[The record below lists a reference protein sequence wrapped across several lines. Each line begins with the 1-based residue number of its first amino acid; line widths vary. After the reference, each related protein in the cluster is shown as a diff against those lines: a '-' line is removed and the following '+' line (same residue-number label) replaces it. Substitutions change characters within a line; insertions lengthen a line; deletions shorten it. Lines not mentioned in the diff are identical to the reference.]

1 MGGTDCSSGS
11 ILDSGAYANQP
22 GIQSSTV
29 TASALAEGANTIRI
43 CVTDTTGNTGFAIV
57 NVTRDTTAPETQ
69 IVTHPT
75 STTTS
80 TAAEFTFSG
89 ADPGGAAV
97 AGYTCRLDGGSPV
110 SCVSPKAFG
119 SLPSGS
125 HSFEVR
131 AIDRVGNV
139 DQTPATFQWTVSPG
153 PSQDLTKKLND
164 LLRTLRIK
172 YDEKN
177 GIAYFL
183 FKISGPGELSVTSP
197 TLSARQSDGSARSNA
212 SVRSL
217 KARRIEPR
225 TIRLTGPGR
234 VKLPIRL
241 QPAGRKLLHAR
252 HKLKVRVTIR
262 FTAADGASASKT
274 MKITLRERPHPP
286 KGTRG

>member
-1 MGGTDCSSGS
+1 
-11 ILDSGAYANQP
+11 
-22 GIQSSTV
+22 
-29 TASALAEGANTIRI
+29 
-43 CVTDTTGNTGFAIV
+43 
-57 NVTRDTTAPETQ
+57 
-69 IVTHPT
+69 
-75 STTTS
+75 
-80 TAAEFTFSG
+80 
-89 ADPGGAAV
+89 
-97 AGYTCRLDGGSPV
+97 
-110 SCVSPKAFG
+110 
-119 SLPSGS
+119 
-125 HSFEVR
+125 VR

-139 DQTPATFQWTVSPG
+139 DQTPATFQWTVSTG

-183 FKISGPGELSVTSP
+183 FKTSGPGELSVNSP

-217 KARRIEPR
+217 KKRRIEPR

-252 HKLKVRVTIR
+252 HKLKVKVTIR
-262 FTAADGASASKT
+262 FTAAEGASASKT
-274 MKITLRERPHPP
+274 MMITLRERPHPP